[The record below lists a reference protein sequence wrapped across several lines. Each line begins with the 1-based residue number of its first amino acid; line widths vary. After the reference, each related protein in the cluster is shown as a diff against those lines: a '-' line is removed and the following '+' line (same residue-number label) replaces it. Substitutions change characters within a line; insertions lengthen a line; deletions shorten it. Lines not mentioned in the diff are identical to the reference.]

1 MPSHP
6 PSSALKEAQLK
17 YQFYVYMWLREDGTP
32 YYVGK
37 GSGRRAY
44 RTHRVGKVPPIGR
57 TVFYVTKDEEE
68 AFELEVILI
77 WYYGRKDNGTGCLRN
92 LTDGGE
98 GVRKQRITEKARTA
112 RRNNLL
118 GNKLRLGI
126 KHTPEMIVQMSNA
139 HKGKVFS
146 KEHRAKIGAA
156 NIGNKGG
163 HVKNHVNKGKFS
175 AKCKWCIEGS
185 SDAT

>member
-1 MPSHP
+1 M
-6 PSSALKEAQLK
+6 KF
-17 YQFYVYMWLREDGTP
+17 QFYTYMWLRENGTP

-44 RTHRVGKVPPIGR
+44 LKRTHRFNPPPLGR
-57 TVFYVTKDEEE
+57 IVFYIAKDEDD
-68 AFELEVILI
+68 AFETEVSLI
-77 WYYGRKDNGTGCLRN
+77 WYYGRKDLGTVCLRN

-98 GVRKQRITEKARTA
+98 GVRRQRVTDKARTA

-126 KHTPEMIVQMSNA
+126 KHTPEMLVQMSNA

-146 KEHRAKIGAA
+146 KEHRAKMSVASM
-156 NIGNKGG
+156 GNNGG
-163 HVKNHVNKGKFS
+163 HVKNHINKGKFS
-175 AKCKWCIEGS
+175 TKCRWCVEGN
-185 SDAT
+185 SDAPQKNS